1 MKVNKYIIGMFVATA
16 TLFVSCNTDNEGD
29 IYNGTTMGVTFAT
42 GTQSV
47 SFPST
52 GYEGFDVEV
61 LRAKSS
67 EATTINLSA
76 TLVVGDKEQELP
88 ASITVPSSVSFA
100 AGEFK
105 TNIHVT
111 VGDITPGQNYKVKIS
126 LPEEMVTIDQTS
138 DKVITVYRDYTFSSL
153 GTGTF
158 KSAAMA
164 EEGEDF
170 TTWEVEVQKADQ
182 ISWYK
187 AMNLYEKGYNIVF
200 EVNEANEVTVESQPA
215 WKHASYGEVF
225 VSGKGALEDGVITV
239 KLSHDVPNVG
249 GFGEFKEILYLPAK

>member
-16 TLFVSCNTDNEGD
+16 TFFVSCNTDNEGD
-29 IYNGTTMGVTFAT
+29 IYNSTTMGVTFAT

-158 KSAAMA
+158 KSAAM
-164 EEGEDF
+164 
-170 TTWEVEVQKADQ
+170 
-182 ISWYK
+182 
-187 AMNLYEKGYNIVF
+187 NLYEKGYNIVF
-200 EVNEANEVTVESQPA
+200 KVNEANEVTVESQPA

-249 GFGEFKEILYLPAK
+249 GFGEFKEILYRPAK